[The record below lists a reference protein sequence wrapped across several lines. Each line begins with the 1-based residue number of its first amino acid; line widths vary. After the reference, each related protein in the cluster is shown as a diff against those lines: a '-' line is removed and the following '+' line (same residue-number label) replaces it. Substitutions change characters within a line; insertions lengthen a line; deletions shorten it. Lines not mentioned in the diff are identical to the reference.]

1 MQMEKITG
9 GEALLLS
16 LIEENVDT
24 IFGYPGGTIMPVYDE
39 MYHYTHRIRHIL
51 ARHEQ
56 GAVHA
61 AQGYARVSGK
71 TGVVIATSGPGATNI
86 TTGLADAMID
96 STPLVCIVGQVGAP
110 FLGTDAFQE
119 TDFIGIS
126 MPITKWSYQVTDA
139 AEVSQAIAKAFYIA
153 GSGRPGP
160 VVIDFTKN
168 AQVGRCDFRY
178 QKCSFIRSYVPVPRV
193 KEEEVA
199 AAASAINEAKK
210 PFALV
215 GHGVELAGAEK
226 ELVALLEKADIP
238 FGWTLLGKS
247 VVAAN
252 HPLNMGMVGM
262 HGSYAPNKKT
272 NECDVLIAVG
282 MRFDDRITSNLNA
295 YARQAKVVHLE
306 IDKAE
311 ISKNVKADFPVLA
324 SLKESLPLLTQAVAK
339 AEHASWISSFKPYAE
354 HELTK
359 VVTPQLHPSSGDITM
374 GEAVSLI
381 SKKADGKA
389 ILVTDVGQQQMVAA
403 RYFDVNL
410 PRSVVTSGGLG
421 TMGFGLPAA
430 IGAKVAAPDREVA
443 LFVGDGGIQMTIQEL
458 GTIMQDDVGVKIVL
472 LNNSFLG
479 MVRQWQELFFG
490 KRYVAT
496 PMVNP
501 DFVKLAEAYGI
512 RGRRVSER
520 AELEAAADEMF
531 AHKGAYLL
539 EVAVQPEGNV
549 FPMVPAGASLEE
561 IRFE

>member
-1 MQMEKITG
+1 MEKLTG
-9 GEALLLS
+9 GDALLLS

-24 IFGYPGGTIMPVYDE
+24 IFGYPGGQIIPVYDR
-39 MYHYTHRIRHIL
+39 MYYYANRIRHIL

-71 TGVVIATSGPGATNI
+71 TGVVIATSGPGATNL

-126 MPITKWSYQVTDA
+126 MPVTKWSYQITNA
-139 AEVSQAIAKAFYIA
+139 AEVSQVIAKAFYIA

-160 VVIDFTKN
+160 VVIDFTRN
-168 AQVGRCDFRY
+168 AQAGSCDFRY
-178 QKCSFIRSYVPVPRV
+178 QKCTFIRSYVPIPRV
-193 KEEEVA
+193 KAEEVAVA
-199 AAASAINEAKK
+199 AAAISGAKK

-215 GHGVELAGAEK
+215 GHGVELAGAGK
-226 ELVALLEKADIP
+226 ELAAFLEKADIP

-247 VVAAN
+247 VVPAD
-252 HPLNMGMVGM
+252 HPLNMGMLGM

-282 MRFDDRITSNLNA
+282 MRFDDRITSRLNA
-295 YARQAKVVHLE
+295 YAKQAKVVHLE

-311 ISKNVKADFPVLA
+311 VNKNVKADFPVLA
-324 SLKESLPLLTQAVAK
+324 DLKESLPLLTQAVAEAK
-339 AEHASWISSFKPYAE
+339 HTEWISSFKPYAD
-354 HELTK
+354 HEQAK
-359 VVTPQLHPSSGDITM
+359 VITPQLHPDKGDITM
-374 GEAVSLI
+374 GEAVDRV
-381 SKKADGKA
+381 SKRAGGKA
-389 ILVTDVGQQQMVAA
+389 ILVTDVGQQQMVAM
-403 RYFDVNL
+403 RYFEVKQ

-430 IGAKVAAPDREVA
+430 IGAKVAAPDREVV
-443 LFVGDGGIQMTIQEL
+443 LFVGDGGIQMTFQEL
-458 GTIMQDDVGVKIVL
+458 GVIMQEDVRVKIVL

-496 PMVNP
+496 PMLNP
-501 DFVKLAEAYGI
+501 DFVKLAEAYSI
-512 RGRRVSER
+512 RGRRVTER
-520 AELEAAADEMF
+520 AALDAAVDEMF